1 MTDQGQYYRQR
12 MEAELDAA
20 EQAEDAT
27 VAAVHRSL
35 ADRYRQMIEDG
46 GDEAQQPL
54 TA

>member
-20 EQAEDAT
+20 EQA

-35 ADRYRQMIEDG
+35 ADRYRQMIEDCG
-46 GDEAQQPL
+46 EEAQQPL